1 MKTLKTEEEEEPVAK
16 RTPFALYG
24 AIAVVVLAILGWLL
38 LRPHSEP
45 VPTNAT
51 APQTTPETVAPA
63 PPPVADKPATAKPP
77 AAKPLATKPAVAK
90 PAASTPEP
98 STAGP
103 AGRSVWRVVAY
114 TYKGK
119 TKAEDM
125 VAKINEKHS
134 DLGAEVYTP
143 PRRSGDYLV
152 TVGGAM
158 DHDEATK
165 MLDKARREGLPADSY
180 VQNFSK

>member
-16 RTPFALYG
+16 RSPFALYG
-24 AIAVVVLAILGWLL
+24 AIAVCGAGNPRMAAFAAPLRARPRERNRTRKPPPSRLL
-38 LRPHSEP
+38 LRASGGRQ
-45 VPTNAT
+45 T
-51 APQTTPETVAPA
+51 ARLPNHRLRNLRYETSSLRN
-63 PPPVADKPATAKPP
+63 PPRPLL
-77 AAKPLATKPAVAK
+77 AA
-90 PAASTPEP
+90 
-98 STAGP
+98 TAGP